1 MFSAYSAAFQRRLPP
16 SPPLGPQDFSVP
28 PVPTSVFAGPPP
40 HTRCVGGRARPPHV
54 WLPAQRE
61 GVAPA
66 LARSPLPMPAPACT
80 LGREGEILLLW
91 KSWGGGVPTS
101 AARSGVQASPF
112 ASAGAAAALAGG
124 GSSPGPP
131 PEQAGRC
138 HPSWVLPALLGT
150 QTWLAVF
157 LCFSLVLRAGPR
169 LSSAKQRPRVSER
182 PSLCLS
188 FPRAGGWQPYAVP
201 PPKADAVCVCSPCLC
216 LPSPALPAL
225 GGDGAHLNP
234 LSPSWQRLVGRA
246 APQLPP
252 AVGAPQAAW
261 GPSRSPF
268 SLAFPFQAWVRGAA
282 GRRGRGRAGRAP
294 HASPWD
300 WEPQHPPHPAG
311 GREQWGW
318 EQGSTPGQGGH
329 RRLLYI

>member
-131 PEQAGRC
+131 PSRQDGATPAGCCLHCWAHRRGSLSSSALVWC
-138 HPSWVLPALLGT
+138 LEPGPASALLNRDLG
-150 QTWLAVF
+150 LANAPRCASVSPGLGGGSHMPSPPQRQM
-157 LCFSLVLRAGPR
+157 LCACAAP
-169 LSSAKQRPRVSER
+169 ACACPH
-182 PSLCLS
+182 
-188 FPRAGGWQPYAVP
+188 
-201 PPKADAVCVCSPCLC
+201 
-216 LPSPALPAL
+216 LPSPLW
-225 GGDGAHLNP
+225 GGMGL
-234 LSPSWQRLVGRA
+234 
-246 APQLPP
+246 
-252 AVGAPQAAW
+252 
-261 GPSRSPF
+261 
-268 SLAFPFQAWVRGAA
+268 
-282 GRRGRGRAGRAP
+282 
-294 HASPWD
+294 
-300 WEPQHPPHPAG
+300 
-311 GREQWGW
+311 
-318 EQGSTPGQGGH
+318 
-329 RRLLYI
+329 I